1 MSAISTAPAARAR
14 RPFADALRAALRRLD
29 AINLALRLWA
39 LLIYI
44 FLLAPIA
51 TVVVFAFNQGVLGK
65 QSARFTG
72 FTTRWFS
79 VAWNDPTLR
88 HSLAVSLKVA
98 IPMAVI
104 SVILGTAAGIAMV
117 RHPWKPVRM
126 TLELLMYY
134 LLVVPEIVLA
144 VSLLIFFTHAHFS
157 LGYMTLTA
165 GHSPFP
171 IAVVALII
179 RSRVV
184 ALDGALE
191 DAAADLG
198 ARSWKALRDVI
209 LPQLLP
215 AMVAGLILSFTFSF
229 DDLVISELLATPTV
243 STLPVYIFG
252 ETHAGVTP
260 NVYAIATL
268 MLGVTLVGFTLLG
281 IAYRSFGRRSGSSS
295 VTTGALVGTVAGQ
308 HGGM

>member
-1 MSAISTAPAARAR
+1 MSAVSAAPAVAAGRPLAGLLRTAR
-14 RPFADALRAALRRLD
+14 RRLD
-29 AINLALRLWA
+29 VIDLGLRLWA
-39 LLIYI
+39 LLIYV
-44 FLLAPIA
+44 FLLAPIV
-51 TVVVFAFNQGVLGK
+51 TVVVFAFNRGVLGK

-72 FTTRWFS
+72 FTTHWFS
-79 VAWNDPTLR
+79 AAWNDPTLR
-88 HSLAVSLKVA
+88 HSLTVSLKVA
-98 IPMAVI
+98 VPMAVI
-104 SVILGTAAGIAMV
+104 SVILGTTAGIAIV
-117 RHPWKPVRM
+117 RHRWGPVRV

-144 VSLLIFFTHAHFS
+144 VSLLIFFTRAHFS

-171 IAVVALII
+171 IAVVALIV

-184 ALDGALE
+184 ALDRALE

-198 ARSWKALRDVI
+198 ARSWNTLRDVI
-209 LPQLLP
+209 VPQLLP

-281 IAYRSFGRRSGSSS
+281 IVYRLFGRWAGSGSGTSR
-295 VTTGALVGTVAGQ
+295 ALVGAVSG
-308 HGGM
+308 HGGP